1 MGRACDTTEVTM
13 LRDERV
19 ARRVRAERR
28 GCSRHSLPAGRRGF
42 SLIEVMVAVALVAVL
57 LSIAIPAFSS
67 MLARNQLVAATNGA
81 RGALLAARQAAVMQ
95 GRPVSICAGTPDS
108 GCTGDWA
115 GGEWVVFADANHD
128 GEIDAGER
136 VVRHGRVPAL
146 GDTVRLDANGPL
158 RTALVYVPL
167 GHAERVSGA
176 FGAGRLRVCAEADLA
191 PNARELVISAS
202 GRVRL
207 QSVDLDGACPDL

>member
-1 MGRACDTTEVTM
+1 MLKEERATPTG
-13 LRDERV
+13 V
-19 ARRVRAERR
+19 A
-28 GCSRHSLPAGRRGF
+28 LPVCRLAACRTNEGGF
-42 SLIEVMVAVALVAVL
+42 SLIELMIAVALTAIL

-67 MLARNQLVAATNGA
+67 MMAQNQLAAATNAA
-81 RGALLAARQAAVMQ
+81 RGALMAARQSAVTK
-95 GRPVSICAGTPDS
+95 GRPVSLCAGTPDS
-108 GCTGDWA
+108 GCSGDWSA
-115 GGEWVVFADANHD
+115 GEWVVFDDADHSGD
-128 GEIDAGER
+128 IDADER

-158 RTALVYVPL
+158 RTALVYVPM

-176 FGAGRLRVCAEADLA
+176 FGAGRLRVCAATDLA

-207 QSVDLDGACPDL
+207 QSVDFDGACPEL